1 MKRILVIK
9 LGALGDYMQ
18 ALGPMAAI
26 RKAHPDTHITLLT
39 TKAFARLSGACPYCD
54 AAWIDDRPKWYQPTK
69 ILQLRKTLN
78 AGQFE
83 RVYDLQ
89 NNDRSCLYFQL
100 MRPKPEWVGIA
111 KGASHQNTSPERTA
125 GQAFYGHA
133 QTLSLAGIEN
143 VAIDPLEWIKP
154 ERTAKEL
161 GLLGPYV
168 LIVPGS
174 APSRP
179 DKRWP
184 AAYYGAL
191 CQKLVTEGLTP
202 VIIGTRDEE
211 DAGREIISHCAEAHN
226 LMGETSLFD
235 LPALGRDA
243 KAIIGNDTGPM
254 HVMAPVGTPC
264 LVLFSAS
271 SNPKRHAPIGD
282 HVLCL
287 QEDSLYNLDVE
298 TVYNAFRPHI
308 GNKQKKKI
316 A

>member
-26 RKAHPDTHITLLT
+26 RKAYPDSHITLLT
-39 TKAFARLSGACPYCD
+39 TKSFARLSQACPYCD
-54 AAWIDDRPKWYQPTK
+54 DVWIDDRPRWYQPTK
-69 ILQLRKTLN
+69 ILKLRKEFKERN
-78 AGQFE
+78 FE

-89 NNDRSCLYFQL
+89 NNDRTCLYFRMMQS
-100 MRPKPEWVGIA
+100 KPEWVGIA
-111 KGASHQNTSPERTA
+111 KGASHRNTSPERTA

-133 QTLSLAGIEN
+133 QTLALAGIED
-143 VAIDPLEWIKP
+143 VAIDSLEWIQP

-202 VIIGTRDEE
+202 VIIGTKDEE
-211 DAGREIISHCAEAHN
+211 AAGREILSHCTEAHN

-235 LPALGRDA
+235 LPALGRGA
-243 KAIIGNDTGPM
+243 TAIIGNDTGPM
-254 HVMAPVGTPC
+254 HVMAPTGTPC
-264 LVLFSAS
+264 LVLFSKS

-287 QEDSLYNLDVE
+287 QEESLYNLSVE

-308 GNKQKKKI
+308 SATHNKKT